1 MVLADI
7 TMSLDGFV
15 TGPDPGP
22 GNGLGDGGKPL
33 HAWAF
38 DGDSEIDRRVLS
50 DAVQRT
56 GAVVM
61 GRRTFDVV
69 DAPSGWDDEV
79 GYGAGQAA
87 TPPVF
92 VLTHRTP
99 DAVRL
104 VSRFS
109 FVTEGLPVAIEQA
122 RAAAGDEHVVVM
134 GGADTVRQ
142 AVDLGLVDELRI
154 HLAPLLLGSGTRLFP
169 QAKPR
174 QLAQRSIE
182 FSPRAVHLVYGLQP
196 AERG

>member
-1 MVLADI
+1 MILADI

-22 GNGLGDGGKPL
+22 GNGLGDGGRPL

-38 DGDSEIDRRVLS
+38 DADSEIDRRVLG
-50 DAVQRT
+50 DAVERT
-56 GAVVM
+56 GAVIM

-79 GYGAGQAA
+79 GYGAGHAA
-87 TPPVF
+87 SPPAF
-92 VLTHRTP
+92 VLTHRAP

-109 FVTEGLPVAIEQA
+109 FVTEGLQVACEQA
-122 RAAAGDEHVVVM
+122 RAAAGDRHVVVM
-134 GGADTVRQ
+134 GGADIVRQ
-142 AVDLGLVDELRI
+142 AVDLGLLDELRI

-169 QAKPR
+169 HAAPR
-174 QLAQRSIE
+174 HLVQRSIE
-182 FSPRAVHLVYGLQP
+182 FSPRATHLVYGLR
-196 AERG
+196 AA